1 MMQSLR
7 FIINLN
13 FENIIKMQEKVAQC
27 LAPEGGRGGVP
38 QPSSWSYGAF
48 HPNSRFFNA
57 GGGPS

>member
-1 MMQSLR
+1 
-7 FIINLN
+7 
-13 FENIIKMQEKVAQC
+13 MQEKVAQC

-57 GGGPS
+57 GGAAS